1 MPLRSLSRKGLPLPT
16 VVLRVSWT
24 SMSFSTSLF
33 LSFHGKLAV
42 MVFSFFFFSF
52 STRILN
58 SINANIR

>member
-42 MVFSFFFFSF
+42 MVFSFFFSF

>member
-1 MPLRSLSRKGLPLPT
+1 MPLRSLSRKGLSFPT

-24 SMSFSTSLF
+24 SMSFSTPSLF

-42 MVFSFFFFSF
+42 MVFSFFFSF